1 MTDTERNMLAV
12 SRGYLRSGRPEAAE
26 LVLSALLAPETPKD
40 QDIGRAVK
48 GVDRS
53 SIRGMLWQRNASNFN
68 AH

>member
-12 SRGYLRSGRPEAAE
+12 SRGYLRAGRPEAAE

-40 QDIGRAVK
+40 QDIGRVVK
-48 GVDRS
+48 VVDRIGS
-53 SIRGMLWQRNASNFN
+53 RAMLWQRNAADFN